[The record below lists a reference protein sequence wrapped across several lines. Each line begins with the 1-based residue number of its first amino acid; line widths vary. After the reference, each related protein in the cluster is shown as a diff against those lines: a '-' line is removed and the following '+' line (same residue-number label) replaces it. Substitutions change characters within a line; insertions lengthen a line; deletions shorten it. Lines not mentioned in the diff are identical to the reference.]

1 LDGVDAAAIRPY
13 CLADLGRWT
22 RAGFTMSSHLS
33 GFYAGAV
40 AAALL
45 LGGSAAHAFT
55 IENGSGGTGGGNAM
69 APSPFYDSTKKYDD
83 KNDGTSK
90 TQFGN
95 TTIYFGQ
102 GNSQYM
108 RDQDFRNGMNRM
120 FSPLGRP
127 PD

>member
-1 LDGVDAAAIRPY
+1 
-13 CLADLGRWT
+13 
-22 RAGFTMSSHLS
+22 MSSHLS
-33 GFYAGAV
+33 RFYAGAV

-45 LGGSAAHAFT
+45 LGGSAAQAFT
-55 IENGSGGTGGGNAM
+55 IENGSAGASGGNAM

-83 KNDGTSK
+83 KSGGNRST

-102 GNSQYM
+102 GDSPYQ
-108 RDQDFRNGMNRM
+108 RDQDFRQGVDRM

>member
-1 LDGVDAAAIRPY
+1 
-13 CLADLGRWT
+13 
-22 RAGFTMSSHLS
+22 MSSHLS
-33 GFYAGAV
+33 RFYAGAV

-45 LGGSAAHAFT
+45 IGAPAAHAFT
-55 IENGSGGTGGGNAM
+55 IENGSGSASGGNAM

-83 KNDGTSK
+83 KSTTNRST

-102 GNSQYM
+102 GDSVYQ
-108 RDQDFRNGMNRM
+108 RDQDFRQGVDRM

>member
-1 LDGVDAAAIRPY
+1 
-13 CLADLGRWT
+13 
-22 RAGFTMSSHLS
+22 MSSHLS
-33 GFYAGAV
+33 RFYAGAA

-45 LGGSAAHAFT
+45 LGASAAHAFT
-55 IENGSGGTGGGNAM
+55 IENGGGSASGGNAM
-69 APSPFYDSTKKYDD
+69 APSPFYDSAKKYDD
-83 KNDGTSK
+83 KSTSNRST

-102 GNSQYM
+102 GDSPYQ
-108 RDQDFRNGMNRM
+108 RDQEFRQGVDRM